1 MIVRRSQRWR
11 SLLALM
17 LGTLLSASLPSSA
30 WAKEHL
36 FWLLRDLPPLTIF
49 EGSSKGQGVVDQL
62 LPMLIKNMPEYDHSI
77 IRVNRA
83 RGTQML
89 QEGRFTCD
97 PTLLWTPERAKYV
110 HFSQPSLGILSS
122 GVVVR
127 QQDQALLEPY
137 LKNQE
142 VDLRTLLESTSLK
155 LGVVAERSYSPPVDA
170 LLKTL
175 PDHTLSRHYG
185 NDAVTNLLQMQKR
198 ERLQLLMGYW
208 PEVRYLIQ
216 QQGWSAADYQF
227 YPIQGVTRYQFIH
240 VGCADTPLG
249 REAVSHINQLLKTLR
264 KDPLPNLYAHWL
276 DPELRDH
283 YLQDSQQFFLDPP

>member
-1 MIVRRSQRWR
+1 MIVRRQQRWR
-11 SLLALM
+11 PWLALT
-17 LGTLLSASLPSSA
+17 LCTLLSASLSA
-30 WAKEHL
+30 SVWAKEHL

-89 QEGRFTCD
+89 QEGRFACD

-110 HFSQPSLGILSS
+110 HFSQPSLGMLSS

-127 QQDQALLEPY
+127 QQNQALVAPY
-137 LKNQE
+137 ISNQE
-142 VDLRTLLESTSLK
+142 IDLRRLLESTSLK
-155 LGVVAERSYSPPVDA
+155 LGVVAQRSYSAPVDA
-170 LLKTL
+170 LLQTL
-175 PDHTLSRHYG
+175 PDQTLSRHYG

-216 QQGWSAADYQF
+216 QQGWSAADYRF

-249 REAVSHINQLLKTLR
+249 REAVGHINQLLTTLR
-264 KDPLPNLYAHWL
+264 RDPLPNLYAQWL
-276 DPELRDH
+276 DPELRDL
-283 YLQDSQQFFLDPP
+283 YLQDSQQFFVEPP